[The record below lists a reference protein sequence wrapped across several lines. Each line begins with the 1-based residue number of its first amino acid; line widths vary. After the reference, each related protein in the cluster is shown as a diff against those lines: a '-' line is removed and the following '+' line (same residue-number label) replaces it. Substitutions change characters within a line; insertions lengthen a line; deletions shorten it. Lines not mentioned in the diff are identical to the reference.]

1 VGALVAGGGGG
12 GEGFLGAS
20 ALCDC
25 VLRTTSR
32 WKASGV
38 RARTATRVSGYT
50 SVYTNKRSGE
60 GHGTAQTDL
69 VCLLLDDVAE
79 ILYALLEILS
89 VLSAFLSAPFGHHS
103 SLTLP
108 LARQNLF
115 GAKTKV
121 EAVRRQCTDARA
133 RSPTIVLAD
142 GR

>member
-1 VGALVAGGGGG
+1 MCPHGQPRGLVVTPA
-12 GEGFLGAS
+12 F
-20 ALCDC
+20 
-25 VLRTTSR
+25 TSTR
-32 WKASGV
+32 GPGKA
-38 RARTATRVSGYT
+38 R
-50 SVYTNKRSGE
+50 
-60 GHGTAQTDL
+60 HGTAQTDL

-133 RSPTIVLAD
+133 RSPTTVLAD

>member
-1 VGALVAGGGGG
+1 
-12 GEGFLGAS
+12 
-20 ALCDC
+20 
-25 VLRTTSR
+25 
-32 WKASGV
+32 
-38 RARTATRVSGYT
+38 
-50 SVYTNKRSGE
+50 
-60 GHGTAQTDL
+60 
-69 VCLLLDDVAE
+69 LLLDDVAE
-79 ILYALLEILS
+79 ILYALEILS